1 MCVPDDIRVGLAEA
15 GLFLLLVLLGEE
27 VVEVGH
33 GGGGVGGG
41 DEDGG
46 LLGRAQEVK
55 VDDGE
60 DRHEYVVNRT
70 DGRGQGPDFAHCTSS
85 THGRTSS
92 S

>member
-33 GGGGVGGG
+33 VGGGVG
-41 DEDGG
+41 DEDG

-60 DRHEYVVNRT
+60 DRHECVLCGQQNR
-70 DGRGQGPDFAHCTSS
+70 RQGPDFVHCSSS
-85 THGRTSS
+85 THGGTSS
-92 S
+92 

>member
-1 MCVPDDIRVGLAEA
+1 MSVPDDIRVGLAEA

-41 DEDGG
+41 EDG

-60 DRHEYVVNRT
+60 DRHECVVNRT
-70 DGRGQGPDFAHCTSS
+70 DGRDRISPTAAVA
-85 THGRTSS
+85 RTVERRRRDM
-92 S
+92 

>member
-33 GGGGVGGG
+33 AGGGVGG
-41 DEDGG
+41 DEDG
-46 LLGRAQEVK
+46 LLGREVK

-60 DRHEYVVNRT
+60 DTSMWSTQNR
-70 DGRGQGPDFAHCTSS
+70 RQGPDFAHCSS
-85 THGRTSS
+85 THGRPSS

>member
-1 MCVPDDIRVGLAEA
+1 MSVPDDIRVGLAEA

-33 GGGGVGGG
+33 GGGG
-41 DEDGG
+41 DEDG

-60 DRHEYVVNRT
+60 DRQTRVCGQQNR
-70 DGRGQGPDFAHCTSS
+70 RQGPDFAHCSSS